1 MAFPLTGKKRCAL
14 DGRSAGP
21 GQRLRLKEERRQTVC
36 KPGSVQGRSRARYG
50 GCPPSLTRVR
60 PLYGHSSGTPVTGRL
75 ARPTRG
81 SVRKSTCPDFSG
93 PALLSGLAPGGVC
106 RAASVAGRA
115 VRSYRTV
122 SPLPFSKERRFA
134 FCGTV
139 PRLDARRTLSGTVF
153 PWSPDFPPSSHCWG
167 KSGHP
172 TIWLGR
178 GGRRLG
184 CRSQALAKNGARLR
198 RTRSSTFSPAGGRS
212 NLAPVIIS

>member
-1 MAFPLTGKKRCAL
+1 MNAVSVRGPESGRAVARHRPWRPECAA
-14 DGRSAGP
+14 DDRGIGQ
-21 GQRLRLKEERRQTVC
+21 GQRRRLTEGKSARRPV
-36 KPGSVQGRSRARYG
+36 SRVLSRAAAAHDMAVARHHSRAFG
-50 GCPPSLTRVR
+50 PCD
-60 PLYGHSSGTPVTGRL
+60 GHSSGTPVTGRL

-81 SVRKSTCPDFSG
+81 SVRKSTCPAFAG
-93 PALLSGLAPGGVC
+93 RVLLSGLAPGGVC

-153 PWSPDFPPSSHCWG
+153 PWSPDFPPSPHRWG

-172 TIWLGR
+172 TIWLGHEVGFR
-178 GGRRLG
+178 G
-184 CRSQALAKNGARLR
+184 CRVKLG
-198 RTRSSTFSPAGGRS
+198 
-212 NLAPVIIS
+212 